1 MTALH
6 FYYREGCHLGDDM
19 LMELVRLQAEWDF
32 EIIEVD
38 IDCNPAIREKYR
50 TRIPLLEDHQGRC
63 LSEYFLDQ
71 VALLRYLQGA

>member
-1 MTALH
+1 
-6 FYYREGCHLGDDM
+6 M
-19 LMELVRLQAEWDF
+19 LAELKRLQREWQF

-38 IDCNPAIREKYR
+38 IDRYPEIRDSYS

-71 VALLRYLQGA
+71 MTLLRYLQGD